1 MMVVI
6 VVMMV
11 VVGVVVIYLRR
22 CHRLCLNVISK
33 LECNEL
39 PFPVPVEM

>member
-1 MMVVI
+1 MMAVI

-11 VVGVVVIYLRR
+11 VVGVVIYARR

-33 LECNEL
+33 LECDEL
-39 PFPVPVEM
+39 PFPIPVEM